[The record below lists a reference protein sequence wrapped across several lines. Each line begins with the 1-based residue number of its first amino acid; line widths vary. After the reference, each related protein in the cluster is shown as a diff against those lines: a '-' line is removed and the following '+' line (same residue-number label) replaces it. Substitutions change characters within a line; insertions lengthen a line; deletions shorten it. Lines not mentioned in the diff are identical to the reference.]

1 MTSRP
6 VVLILHEISSQ
17 PDFVKVVERFQVD
30 PQAITIYGRLL
41 SRKIYLFTDFYLA
54 ASSREP
60 EIFNASK
67 PFAIFSKKFFPDS
80 DYQV

>member
-1 MTSRP
+1 M
-6 VVLILHEISSQ
+6 
-17 PDFVKVVERFQVD
+17 
-30 PQAITIYGRLL
+30 IYGRLL

-67 PFAIFSKKFFPDS
+67 PFAIFSKKYFLKKFFPDS